1 MRMNDRSHVAR
12 AAVPGVWLVA
22 TAAALALLA
31 LLALFRPMEGNA
43 APAKATIVSTAN
55 TSLGRVL
62 VNSRGHTLYMFGADK
77 NDKSACSGQCAANW
91 PPLIASGKTHAAAGV
106 KASLL
111 GTTKRTDGRMQVTY
125 KRHPLY
131 TFIKDTKKGQ
141 TNGQGI
147 NAFGGVWH
155 PLSPTGAAIL
165 KSAAGAGGG
174 GGAYGP

>member
-22 TAAALALLA
+22 TAAALGLLA
-31 LLALFRPMEGNA
+31 LLALFRPMAGDA
-43 APAKATIVSTAN
+43 APAKATVVSSAS

-62 VNSRGHTLYMFGADK
+62 VNSRGHTLYMFGKDK
-77 NDKSACSGQCAANW
+77 NGKSACTGQCATFW
-91 PPLIASGKTHAAAGV
+91 PPLIASGKTQAAAGV

-131 TFIKDTKKGQ
+131 TFAKDTKKGQ
-141 TNGQGI
+141 TNGEGV

-155 PLSPTGAAIL
+155 AVSPTGAPIV
-165 KSAAGAGGG
+165 KSAAGAGAGG
-174 GGAYGP
+174 YGP

>member
-1 MRMNDRSHVAR
+1 MRMNDRSHTAR

-31 LLALFRPMEGNA
+31 LLALVRPMESNA

-77 NDKSACSGQCAANW
+77 NDKSACNGQCAANW
-91 PPLIASGKTHAAAGV
+91 PPLIASGKTQAAAGV

-111 GTTKRTDGRMQVTY
+111 GTTKRADGRMQVTY

-147 NAFGGVWH
+147 NAFGGIWH
-155 PLSPTGAAIL
+155 PVSPTGAAIL
-165 KSAAGAGGG
+165 KSAASSGGG
-174 GGAYGP
+174 GGNPYP

>member
-1 MRMNDRSHVAR
+1 MRMNDRSHAAR

-22 TAAALALLA
+22 TAAALGLLA
-31 LLALFRPMEGNA
+31 LLALFRPMAGDA
-43 APAKATIVSTAN
+43 APAKATVVSSAS

-62 VNSRGHTLYMFGADK
+62 VNSRGHTLYMFGKDK
-77 NDKSACSGQCAANW
+77 NGKSACTGQCATFW
-91 PPLIASGKTHAAAGV
+91 PPLIASGKTQAAAGV

-147 NAFGGVWH
+147 NAFGGIWH
-155 PLSPTGAAIL
+155 PVSPTGAAIL
-165 KSAAGAGGG
+165 KSAASSGGG
-174 GGAYGP
+174 GGNPYP

>member
-1 MRMNDRSHVAR
+1 VRMNDRSHAAR

-22 TAAALALLA
+22 TAAALGLLA
-31 LLALFRPMEGNA
+31 LLALFRPMESNA
-43 APAKATIVSTAN
+43 APAKATVVSTAS

-77 NDKSACSGQCAANW
+77 NDRSACSGQCATFW
-91 PPLIASGKTHAAAGV
+91 PPLIASGKTQAAAGV

-131 TFIKDTKKGQ
+131 TFAKDTKKGQ
-141 TNGQGI
+141 TNGEGL

-155 PLSPTGAAIL
+155 AVSPTGAAIV
-165 KSAAGAGGG
+165 KNAAGAGAGGG
-174 GGAYGP
+174 YGP

>member
-31 LLALFRPMEGNA
+31 LLALFRPMESNA

-77 NDKSACSGQCAANW
+77 NDKSACSGQCAVNW
-91 PPLIASGKTHAAAGV
+91 PPLIASGKTQAAAGV

-125 KRHPLY
+125 KRHR
-131 TFIKDTKKGQ
+131 TRSTRSSRTRRRARRTARASTRSAVF
-141 TNGQGI
+141 GI
-147 NAFGGVWH
+147 RFRR
-155 PLSPTGAAIL
+155 PEPRS
-165 KSAAGAGGG
+165 
-174 GGAYGP
+174 